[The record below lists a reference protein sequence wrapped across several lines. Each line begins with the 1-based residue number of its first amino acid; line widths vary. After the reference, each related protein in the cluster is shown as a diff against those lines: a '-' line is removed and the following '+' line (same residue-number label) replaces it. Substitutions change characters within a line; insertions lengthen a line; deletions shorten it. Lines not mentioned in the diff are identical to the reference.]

1 LSEFSSLAG
10 FQVAADAPDL
20 KGMNFNTHN
29 LGVIAFPPMM
39 AGAQRVNEMVVR
51 GGLARVSMVINRNAT
66 IPLTQAGPYFL
77 VRLPKSVSKIELLQ
91 N

>member
-1 LSEFSSLAG
+1 
-10 FQVAADAPDL
+10 
-20 KGMNFNTHN
+20 
-29 LGVIAFPPMM
+29 MM

-51 GGLARVSMVINRNAT
+51 GGLARVSMAINRNAT